1 MTIVE
6 SIAVLAMWAYLV
18 GFLLLTS
25 RAAEKA
31 GRPVWLFGV
40 GKERQA
46 LPALLFRLTFVFG
59 AFYPPLWEAW
69 AIHNGRTQFWSNP
82 HDGAV
87 EIGGLLV
94 MGAGG
99 VSALAAQ
106 WYMGSSWR
114 IGAAEGHQGAIVD
127 DGPFAISRNPVF
139 VGQALLFIGSLAV
152 FPSIPQAVAVVAL
165 LAAVHLQVVIEERVL
180 AAELGQP
187 YADYRRRVRRWL

>member
-1 MTIVE
+1 MTMGE
-6 SIAVLAMWAYLV
+6 GLGVLVMWAYLV
-18 GFLLLTS
+18 VFFVLTAK
-25 RAAEKA
+25 AAEKA

-40 GKERQA
+40 GRERQA

-69 AIHNGRTQFWSNP
+69 AIYDGRTQLWSSL
-82 HDGAV
+82 HEGAF
-87 EIGGLLV
+87 EIAGLLV
-94 MGAGG
+94 MAAGA
-99 VSALAAQ
+99 VLALAAQ
-106 WYMGSSWR
+106 RHMGASWR
-114 IGAAEGHQGAIVD
+114 IGAAKGHQGAIVD

-152 FPSIPQAVAVVAL
+152 FPSIPQAVAVAAL
-165 LAAVHLQVVIEERVL
+165 LAAIHLQVVIEERVL